1 YECRIC
7 YNMCL
12 YFFFQAEDGIRD
24 RNVTG
29 VQTCALPIFCIF
41 KRKRM
46 GQTNL
51 EKIQI
56 MKACF
61 MGLGY
66 IGLPTAIIAA
76 GSGIQVIGRSEER
89 RVGKECSCGVGR
101 EAGRTEEDE
110 EAVVLKMRRR
120 R

>member
-1 YECRIC
+1 
-7 YNMCL
+7 
-12 YFFFQAEDGIRD
+12 
-24 RNVTG
+24 
-29 VQTCALPIFCIF
+29 
-41 KRKRM
+41 M

-76 GSGIQVIGRSEER
+76 ESSAEGKSIFSYDKTSKVATAYLNLAKEVISNGE
-89 RVGKECSCGVGR
+89 KECNRSDVQVR
-101 EAGRTEEDE
+101 
-110 EAVVLKMRRR
+110 
-120 R
+120 